1 MYVRKL
7 IKECKMSNIIKI
19 DNLNKSYGSIKAVNN
34 LSFRVKDGELFSFL
48 ITFFAG
54 SHKRFL
60 LLAKILPI
68 TITSGFSKSIT
79 TESPRPKY
87 SPHIR

>member
-34 LSFRVKDGELFSFL
+34 LSFRVKDGEYFLF
-48 ITFFAG
+48 
-54 SHKRFL
+54 
-60 LLAKILPI
+60 
-68 TITSGFSKSIT
+68 
-79 TESPRPKY
+79 
-87 SPHIR
+87 